1 MVDAQPVGP
10 KYQTALQL
18 STARI
23 NAYEGSVRAAKT
35 FTSLLD
41 WLKFIRTAPP
51 GALLMVGRT
60 ERTVWRNLVEPLRD
74 LLGGKRVKI
83 NRGDGTARICGRLVY
98 VVGANNEQAT
108 TKIQG
113 LTLIGAY
120 VDEAATLPESFFNML
135 YSRLSLRGAQLWL
148 TTNPDGPAHWL
159 LTKWLANWC
168 LWLDRDGKI
177 RRRPVL
183 DERGDETGVIDLH
196 RFTFTIDDNTT
207 LDPEYVASLKRSYT
221 GLWYRRFIGA
231 EWVAADGAVYD
242 CWNPAQHVIAH
253 EQLPPMRQVLAL
265 GVDHG
270 MTNATAGILI
280 GIADDFDQYGRRT
293 GSRLYAIDEWWE
305 KKPKDAAS
313 LTVAEQSQSLQTW
326 LRLGRYDPTWLIV
339 DPAAAAFKVQLA
351 TDRAGRILDADN
363 HVMYGLST
371 VASLLAAG
379 QLLVSDRCVH
389 LIEEI
394 ASYSW
399 DDKAA
404 AKGEDAPVKVN
415 DHACDA
421 LRYGIATTESVWRPL
436 IAHAA

>member
-1 MVDAQPVGP
+1 MVAAQRVGA
-10 KYQTALQL
+10 KYRQAVQL

-74 LLGGKRVKI
+74 LLGPKRVKI
-83 NRGDGTARICGRLVY
+83 NRGEGTARICGRLVY

-135 YSRLSLRGAQLWL
+135 YSRLSLAGAQLWL

-159 LTKWLANWC
+159 LVKWLSNWK
-168 LWLDRDGKI
+168 LWLDRDGTL
-177 RRRPVL
+177 RERDVL
-183 DERGDETGVIDLH
+183 DEDGNETGVIDLH

-242 CWNPAQHVIAH
+242 GWDPAKHVIAH
-253 EQLPPMRQVLAL
+253 DQLPKMREYLAL
-265 GVDHG
+265 GLDHG
-270 MTNATAGILI
+270 MTNATAGILL
-280 GIADDFDQYGRRT
+280 GIADDFDEYGRRT
-293 GSRLYAIDEWWE
+293 GSKLYAIDEFWIR
-305 KKPKDAAS
+305 KPKDAAG
-313 LTVAEQSQSLQTW
+313 LTVAEQSSA
-326 LRLGRYDPTWLIV
+326 LRDWMTANRYDPAWLIV

-351 TDRAGRILDADN
+351 TDKVGRLTDADN
-363 HVMYGLST
+363 HVTYGIST
-371 VASLLAAG
+371 VASVLGSGRLLI
-379 QLLVSDRCVH
+379 SDRCQH

-394 ASYSW
+394 PSYSW

-404 AKGEDAPVKVN
+404 AKGQDAPVKVN
-415 DHACDA
+415 DHASDA
-421 LRYGIATTESVWRPL
+421 LRYAVATTESSWRAL
-436 IAHAA
+436 IDY

>member
-1 MVDAQPVGP
+1 MDAQPVGA
-10 KYQTALQL
+10 KYREALQL
-18 STARI
+18 SFARI

-41 WLKFIRTAPP
+41 WLRFIRTAPP

-74 LLGGKRVKI
+74 LLGAKRVKM
-83 NRGDGTARICGRLVY
+83 NRGDGTVRICGRLVY

-108 TKIQG
+108 SKIQG

-135 YSRLSLRGAQLWL
+135 YSRLSLKGAQLWL

-159 LTKWLANWC
+159 KVKWLDNWT
-168 LWLDRDGKI
+168 LWLDREGVVH
-177 RRRPVL
+177 RRPTL
-183 DERGDETGVIDLH
+183 DERGHETGVIDLH

-207 LDPEYVASLKRSYT
+207 LDPDYVASLKRSYT

-242 CWNPAQHVIAH
+242 CWDPEKHVIPHAD
-253 EQLPPMRQVLAL
+253 LPRMRQVVAL
-265 GVDHG
+265 GIDHG
-270 MTNATAGILI
+270 MTNATAGILL
-280 GIADDFDQYGRRT
+280 GIADTLDQYGRRT
-293 GSRLYAIDEWWE
+293 GSKLYAIDEWWV

-313 LTVAEQSQSLQTW
+313 LTVAEQSQSLQDWMHERDYTPKW
-326 LRLGRYDPTWLIV
+326 VIV
-339 DPAAAAFKVQLA
+339 DPAAAGFKVQLMA
-351 TDRAGRILDADN
+351 DSVGNVINADN
-363 HVMYGLST
+363 HVTYGIST

-379 QLLVSDRCVH
+379 NLIISDRCQH

-394 ASYSW
+394 PSYSW

-415 DHACDA
+415 DHSCDA
-421 LRYGIATTESVWRPL
+421 FRYVIATTESVWRPL
-436 IAHAA
+436 LAA